1 MITNITAN
9 NNGSLLWVS
18 TGGSNMP
25 HINMN
30 APSSGMM
37 RWNGNINSI
46 EVFDGSMN
54 LWQQMYGKTA
64 DIQLSPQIQAVINWA
79 NLKMA
84 EESEWEKLAKT
95 NDAVKIALE
104 NMKKAKQQ
112 LDITAKLVKEHNET
126 TD

>member
-1 MITNITAN
+1 MITTITATGN
-9 NNGSLLWVS
+9 SLLWVS
-18 TGGSNMP
+18 SGGSNMP
-25 HINMN
+25 YINMN

-37 RWNGNINSI
+37 RWNGNTNCI

-64 DIQLSPQIQAVINWA
+64 DIQLSPQIQAVVSWA
-79 NLKMA
+79 NQKMA

-104 NMKKAKQQ
+104 NMKNAKQQ
-112 LDITAKLVKEHNET
+112 LDITAKLVKDHNET
-126 TD
+126 TS

>member
-1 MITNITAN
+1 MIANITAN
-9 NNGSLLWVS
+9 GSNLLWVS
-18 TGGSNMP
+18 TGGSTMP
-25 HINMN
+25 YINMN

-37 RWNGNINSI
+37 RWNGNNNSI
-46 EVFDGSMN
+46 EVFDGSTN
-54 LWQQMYGKTA
+54 LWQPMYGKTA

-79 NLKMA
+79 NQKMA

-112 LDITAKLVKEHNET
+112 LDITAKLVKDHNET
-126 TD
+126 TS

>member
-1 MITNITAN
+1 MIANITAN
-9 NNGSLLWVS
+9 GSNLLWVS
-18 TGGSNMP
+18 TGGSTMP
-25 HINMN
+25 YINMN

-37 RWNGNINSI
+37 RWNGNNNSI
-46 EVFDGSMN
+46 EVFDGSTN

-112 LDITAKLVKEHNET
+112 LDITAKLVKDHNET
-126 TD
+126 TS

>member
-1 MITNITAN
+1 MIANITAN
-9 NNGSLLWVS
+9 GSNLLWVS
-18 TGGSNMP
+18 TGGSTMP

-30 APSSGMM
+30 APGSGMM
-37 RWNGNINSI
+37 RWNGNNNSI
-46 EVFDGSMN
+46 EVFDGSTN

-79 NLKMA
+79 NQKMA

-112 LDITAKLVKEHNET
+112 LDITAKLVKDHNET
-126 TD
+126 TS

>member
-1 MITNITAN
+1 MIATITAN
-9 NNGSLLWVS
+9 GNSLLWVS
-18 TGGSNMP
+18 TGGSTMP
-25 HINMN
+25 YINMN

-37 RWNGNINSI
+37 RWNGNNNSI
-46 EVFDGSMN
+46 EVFDGSTN
-54 LWQQMYGKTA
+54 LWQPMYGKTA

-112 LDITAKLVKEHNET
+112 LDITAKLVKDHNET
-126 TD
+126 TS

>member
-1 MITNITAN
+1 MIANITAN
-9 NNGSLLWVS
+9 GSNLLWVS
-18 TGGSNMP
+18 TGGSTMP
-25 HINMN
+25 YINMN

-37 RWNGNINSI
+37 RWNGNNNSI
-46 EVFDGSMN
+46 EVFDGSTN
-54 LWQQMYGKTA
+54 LWQPMYGKTA
-64 DIQLSPQIQAVINWA
+64 DIQLSPQIQAVMNWA

-112 LDITAKLVKEHNET
+112 LDITAKLVKDHNET
-126 TD
+126 TS

>member
-1 MITNITAN
+1 MIANITAN
-9 NNGSLLWVS
+9 GSNLLWVS
-18 TGGSNMP
+18 TGGSTMP
-25 HINMN
+25 YINMN

-37 RWNGNINSI
+37 RWNGNNNSI
-46 EVFDGSMN
+46 EVFDGSTN

-79 NLKMA
+79 NLKMS

-95 NDAVKIALE
+95 NDAVLIALE

-112 LDITAKLVKEHNET
+112 LDITAKLVKDHNET
-126 TD
+126 TS

>member
-1 MITNITAN
+1 MIANITAT
-9 NNGSLLWVS
+9 GSPLIWVS
-18 TGGSNMP
+18 SGGSNMP

-37 RWNGNINSI
+37 RWNGNNNSI

-54 LWQQMYGKTA
+54 LWQQMHGKTA
-64 DIQLSPQIQAVINWA
+64 DIQVSGDVQLAVNWA
-79 NLKMA
+79 KKKIA
-84 EESEWEKLAKT
+84 EELEWEKLAET

-112 LDITAKLVKEHNET
+112 LDITAKLVKEHNEST
-126 TD
+126 S

>member
-1 MITNITAN
+1 MITNITAT
-9 NNGSLLWVS
+9 GSPLLWVS
-18 TGGSNMP
+18 SGGSSMP

-37 RWNGNINSI
+37 RWNGNNNCI

-64 DIQLSPQIQAVINWA
+64 DIQVSGDVQLTVNWA
-79 NLKMA
+79 KKKIA
-84 EESEWEKLAKT
+84 EEMEWEKLAET

-112 LDITAKLVKEHNET
+112 LDITAKLVKEHNESAS
-126 TD
+126 

>member
-9 NNGSLLWVS
+9 GGSLLWVS

-25 HINMN
+25 YINMN

-37 RWNGNINSI
+37 RWNGNSNCI

-54 LWQQMYGKTA
+54 IWQQMHGKTA
-64 DIQLSPQIQAVINWA
+64 DIQLSPQISSVVAWA
-79 NLKMA
+79 QQRMS
-84 EESEWEKLAKT
+84 EESEWEKLAVS
-95 NDAVKIALE
+95 NEAVKIALE

-112 LDITAKLVKEHNET
+112 LDITAKLVKDHNET
-126 TD
+126 TS

>member
-1 MITNITAN
+1 MIANITAN
-9 NNGSLLWVS
+9 GSNLLWVS
-18 TGGSNMP
+18 TGGSTMP
-25 HINMN
+25 YINMN

-37 RWNGNINSI
+37 RWNGNNNSI
-46 EVFDGSMN
+46 EVFDGSTN

-64 DIQLSPQIQAVINWA
+64 DIQLSPQIQAVMNWA
-79 NLKMA
+79 NQKMT

-112 LDITAKLVKEHNET
+112 LDITAKLVKDHNET
-126 TD
+126 TS

>member
-1 MITNITAN
+1 
-9 NNGSLLWVS
+9 
-18 TGGSNMP
+18 MP

-37 RWNGNINSI
+37 RWNGNNNSI
-46 EVFDGSMN
+46 EVFDGGMN

-64 DIQLSPQIQAVINWA
+64 DIQLSGDITVTVEWA
-79 NLKMA
+79 KKKMA

-112 LDITAKLVKEHNET
+112 LDITAKLVKDHNET
-126 TD
+126 TS

>member
-9 NNGSLLWVS
+9 GSPLLWVS
-18 TGGSNMP
+18 TGGSTMP

-64 DIQLSPQIQAVINWA
+64 DIQLSPQIQAVMNWA
-79 NLKMA
+79 NQKMT

-112 LDITAKLVKEHNET
+112 LDITAKLVKDHNET
-126 TD
+126 TS

>member
-1 MITNITAN
+1 MITNITAT
-9 NNGSLLWVS
+9 GSPLVWVS
-18 TGGSNMP
+18 SGGSNMP

-37 RWNGNINSI
+37 RWNGNNNCI

-64 DIQLSPQIQAVINWA
+64 DIQVSGDIQLTVNWA
-79 NLKMA
+79 KKKIA
-84 EESEWEKLAKT
+84 EEMEWEKLAET

-112 LDITAKLVKEHNET
+112 LDITAKLVKEHNEST
-126 TD
+126 S

>member
-1 MITNITAN
+1 
-9 NNGSLLWVS
+9 
-18 TGGSNMP
+18 MP

-37 RWNGNINSI
+37 RWNGNNNSI

-54 LWQQMYGKTA
+54 IWQQMHGKTA

-84 EESEWEKLAKT
+84 EELEWEKLAKT
-95 NDAVKIALE
+95 NDAVNIALE
-104 NMKKAKQQ
+104 NMRKAKQQ
-112 LDITAKLVKEHNET
+112 LDITAKLVKDHNET
-126 TD
+126 TS

>member
-9 NNGSLLWVS
+9 GNPLLWVS
-18 TGGSNMP
+18 TGGSTMP
-25 HINMN
+25 HVNMN

-37 RWNGNINSI
+37 RWNGNSNCI

-54 LWQQMYGKTA
+54 LWQQMHGKTA
-64 DIQLSPQIQAVINWA
+64 DIQLSPMVQTIVDWA
-79 NLKMA
+79 NKKMA
-84 EESEWEKLAKT
+84 EELEWEKLAKT

-112 LDITAKLVKEHNET
+112 LDITAKLVKDHNET
-126 TD
+126 TS

>member
-1 MITNITAN
+1 MIANITAN
-9 NNGSLLWVS
+9 GSPLLWVS
-18 TGGSNMP
+18 TGGSTMP

-112 LDITAKLVKEHNET
+112 LDITAKLVKDHNET
-126 TD
+126 TS

>member
-1 MITNITAN
+1 MIANITAN
-9 NNGSLLWVS
+9 GNNLLWVS
-18 TGGSNMP
+18 TGGSTMP
-25 HINMN
+25 YINMN

-37 RWNGNINSI
+37 RWNGNNNSI
-46 EVFDGSMN
+46 EVFDGSTN

-64 DIQLSPQIQAVINWA
+64 DIQLSPQIQAVMNWA

-84 EESEWEKLAKT
+84 EESEWEKLATT

-112 LDITAKLVKEHNET
+112 LDITAKLVKDHNET
-126 TD
+126 TS